1 MGLIKMYKDGFRGK
15 PDFANLLHNVFQID
29 DLVLSFEC
37 PNNIYE
43 GHVYQDFIELQRF
56 NIDSKVE
63 RHEKFIKLAT
73 IYFSFQNKIINPL
86 LPINK
91 QGGLYIRLRI
101 KSSDKYITSVNELS
115 SFIEKE
121 YVDFYHAVE
130 SPDGS
135 RKGDHTELMNDA
147 IAYANHRWGMD
158 PINEEK
164 KRAKE
169 EFLVG
174 EFLRGYPPIKCQDI
188 KIGENTFSKYVEGN
202 LEYKKDYRRVYNLP
216 IKNEFYFSIEFL
228 YEIEPMFAQKK
239 FLDWVRHADE
249 IFEKNVLELLA
260 LSPLIDSHTTSKSER
275 LTKKKLIQSVHT

>member
-1 MGLIKMYKDGFRGK
+1 MGLIKTCKDGFRGK
-15 PDFANLLHNVFQID
+15 PDFSNLLHNVFQID

-43 GHVYQDFIELQRF
+43 GHVYQDLVELKQF
-56 NIDSKVE
+56 DVDSKEE
-63 RHEKFIKLAT
+63 RHEKLIKLAS
-73 IYFSFQNKIINPL
+73 IYFSFQKKILNPL

-101 KSSDKYITSVNELS
+101 KSANENIRSVNQLS

-121 YVDFYHAVE
+121 YVEFYHALE
-130 SPDGS
+130 SPEGS
-135 RKGDHTELMNDA
+135 KKGDHTEMMNDA
-147 IAYANHRWGMD
+147 NDYANHRWGLE
-158 PINEEK
+158 PLNEEK

-174 EFLRGYPPIKCQDI
+174 EFLRSYPPIKCQAIDV
-188 KIGENTFSKYVEGN
+188 GEKTYSKYVEGN
-202 LEYKKDYRRVYNLP
+202 LEYKKDYRRVYNLH

-239 FLDWVRHADE
+239 FLDWVRSADE
-249 IFEKNVLELLA
+249 TFEKKVLELLE
-260 LSPLIDSHTTSKSER
+260 LSPLVDSYTTSKVER
-275 LTKKKLIQSVHT
+275 LTK

>member
-1 MGLIKMYKDGFRGK
+1 MGLIKICKDGFRGK
-15 PDFANLLHNVFQID
+15 PDFSNLLHNVFQID

-43 GHVYQDFIELQRF
+43 GHVYQDLVELKQF
-56 NIDSKVE
+56 DVDSKEE
-63 RHEKFIKLAT
+63 RHEKLIKLAS
-73 IYFSFQNKIINPL
+73 IYFSFQKKILNPL

-101 KSSDKYITSVNELS
+101 KSANENIRSVNQLS

-121 YVDFYHAVE
+121 YVEFYHALE
-130 SPDGS
+130 SPEGS
-135 RKGDHTELMNDA
+135 KKGDHTEMMNDA
-147 IAYANHRWGMD
+147 NDYANHRWGLE

-174 EFLRGYPPIKCQDI
+174 EFLRSYPPIKCQAIDV
-188 KIGENTFSKYVEGN
+188 GEKTYSKYVEGN
-202 LEYKKDYRRVYNLP
+202 LEYKKDYRRVYNLH

-239 FLDWVRHADE
+239 FLDWVRSADE
-249 IFEKNVLELLA
+249 TFEKKVLELLE
-260 LSPLIDSHTTSKSER
+260 LSPLVDSYTTSKVER
-275 LTKKKLIQSVHT
+275 LTK

>member
-1 MGLIKMYKDGFRGK
+1 MGLIKICKDGFRGK
-15 PDFANLLHNVFQID
+15 PDFSNLLHNAFKID

-43 GHVYQDFIELQRF
+43 GHVYQDLVELKKF
-56 NIDSKVE
+56 DIDSKVE
-63 RHEKFIKLAT
+63 RHEKLIKLAS
-73 IYFSFQNKIINPL
+73 IYFSFQKKILNPL

-101 KSSDKYITSVNELS
+101 KSVNESIHSVNQLS
-115 SFIEKE
+115 SLIEKE
-121 YVDFYHAVE
+121 YVEFYHALE
-130 SPDGS
+130 SPEGS
-135 RKGDHTELMNDA
+135 KKGDHTEMMNDA
-147 IAYANHRWGMD
+147 IDYANHRWGLE

-174 EFLRGYPPIKCQDI
+174 EFLRGYPPIKCQAIDV
-188 KIGENTFSKYVEGN
+188 GEKTYSKYVEGN
-202 LEYKKDYRRVYNLP
+202 LEYKKDYRRVYNLH

-239 FLDWVRHADE
+239 FLDWVRSADE
-249 IFEKNVLELLA
+249 TFEKKVLELLE
-260 LSPLIDSHTTSKSER
+260 LSPLVDSYTTSKVER
-275 LTKKKLIQSVHT
+275 LTKQN

>member
-1 MGLIKMYKDGFRGK
+1 MGLIKIFKDGFRGK
-15 PDFANLLHNVFQID
+15 PDFSNLLHNVFQIN

-43 GHVYQDFIELQRF
+43 GHVYQDLVELKQF
-56 NIDSKVE
+56 DIDSKVE
-63 RHEKFIKLAT
+63 RHEKLIKLAS
-73 IYFSFQNKIINPL
+73 IYFSFQKKILNPL

-101 KSSDKYITSVNELS
+101 KSANDSIRSVNQLS

-121 YVDFYHAVE
+121 YVEFYHALE
-130 SPDGS
+130 SPEGS
-135 RKGDHTELMNDA
+135 KKGVHTAMMNDA
-147 IAYANHRWGMD
+147 IDYANHRWGLE

-174 EFLRGYPPIKCQDI
+174 EFLRGYPPIKCQAIDV
-188 KIGENTFSKYVEGN
+188 GEKTYSKYVEGN
-202 LEYKKDYRRVYNLP
+202 LEYKKDYRRVYNLH

-239 FLDWVRHADE
+239 FLDWVRSADE
-249 IFEKNVLELLA
+249 TFEKKVLELLE
-260 LSPLIDSHTTSKSER
+260 LSPLVDSYTTSKVER
-275 LTKKKLIQSVHT
+275 LTKQN

>member
-1 MGLIKMYKDGFRGK
+1 MGLIKICKDGFRGK
-15 PDFANLLHNVFQID
+15 PDFSNLLHNVFQID

-43 GHVYQDFIELQRF
+43 GHVYQDLVELKKF
-56 NIDSKVE
+56 DIDSKVE
-63 RHEKFIKLAT
+63 RHEKLIKLAS
-73 IYFSFQNKIINPL
+73 IYFSFQKKILNPL

-101 KSSDKYITSVNELS
+101 KSANESIRSVNQLS

-121 YVDFYHAVE
+121 YVEFYHALE
-130 SPDGS
+130 SPEGS
-135 RKGDHTELMNDA
+135 KKGDHTEMMNDA
-147 IAYANHRWGMD
+147 IDYANHRWGLE

-164 KRAKE
+164 KRSKE

-174 EFLRGYPPIKCQDI
+174 EFLRGYPPIKCQAIDV
-188 KIGENTFSKYVEGN
+188 GEKTYSKYVEGN
-202 LEYKKDYRRVYNLP
+202 LEYKKDYRRVYNLH

-239 FLDWVRHADE
+239 FLDWVRSADE
-249 IFEKNVLELLA
+249 TFEKKVLELLE
-260 LSPLIDSHTTSKSER
+260 LSPLVDSYTTSKVER
-275 LTKKKLIQSVHT
+275 LTKQN

>member
-1 MGLIKMYKDGFRGK
+1 MGLIKICKDGFRGK
-15 PDFANLLHNVFQID
+15 PDFSNLLHNVFQID

-43 GHVYQDFIELQRF
+43 GHVYQDIVELKKF
-56 NIDSKVE
+56 DIDSKVE
-63 RHEKFIKLAT
+63 RHEKLIKLAS
-73 IYFSFQNKIINPL
+73 IYFSFQKKILNPL

-101 KSSDKYITSVNELS
+101 KSANENIHSVNQLS
-115 SFIEKE
+115 SLIEKE
-121 YVDFYHAVE
+121 YVEFYHALE
-130 SPDGS
+130 SPEGS
-135 RKGDHTELMNDA
+135 KKGDHTEMMNDA
-147 IAYANHRWGMD
+147 IDYANHRWGLE

-174 EFLRGYPPIKCQDI
+174 EFLRGYPPIKCQAIDV
-188 KIGENTFSKYVEGN
+188 GEKTYSKYVEGN
-202 LEYKKDYRRVYNLP
+202 LEYKKDYRRVYNLH

-239 FLDWVRHADE
+239 FLDWVRSADE
-249 IFEKNVLELLA
+249 TFEKKVLELLE
-260 LSPLIDSHTTSKSER
+260 LSPLVDSYTTSKVER
-275 LTKKKLIQSVHT
+275 LTKQN

>member
-1 MGLIKMYKDGFRGK
+1 MGLIKICKDGFRGK
-15 PDFANLLHNVFQID
+15 PDFSNLLHNVFQID

-43 GHVYQDFIELQRF
+43 GHVYQDLVELKKF
-56 NIDSKVE
+56 DIDSKVE
-63 RHEKFIKLAT
+63 RHEKLIKLAS
-73 IYFSFQNKIINPL
+73 IYFSFQKKILNPL

-101 KSSDKYITSVNELS
+101 KSANESIHSANQLS
-115 SFIEKE
+115 SLIEKE
-121 YVDFYHAVE
+121 YVEFYHALE
-130 SPDGS
+130 SPEGS
-135 RKGDHTELMNDA
+135 KKGDHTEMMNDA
-147 IAYANHRWGMD
+147 IDYANHRWGLE

-174 EFLRGYPPIKCQDI
+174 EFLRGYPPIKCQAIDV
-188 KIGENTFSKYVEGN
+188 GEKTYSKYVEGN
-202 LEYKKDYRRVYNLP
+202 LEYKKDYRRVYNLH

-239 FLDWVRHADE
+239 FLDWVRSADE
-249 IFEKNVLELLA
+249 TFEKKVLELLE
-260 LSPLIDSHTTSKSER
+260 LSPLVDSYTTSKVER
-275 LTKKKLIQSVHT
+275 LTKPN

>member
-1 MGLIKMYKDGFRGK
+1 MGLIKICKDGFRGK
-15 PDFANLLHNVFQID
+15 PDFSNLLHNVFQID

-43 GHVYQDFIELQRF
+43 GHVYQDLVELKKF
-56 NIDSKVE
+56 DIDSKVE
-63 RHEKFIKLAT
+63 RHEKLIKLAS
-73 IYFSFQNKIINPL
+73 IYFSFQKKILNPL

-101 KSSDKYITSVNELS
+101 KSANENIHSVNQLS
-115 SFIEKE
+115 SLIEKE
-121 YVDFYHAVE
+121 YVEFYHALE
-130 SPDGS
+130 SPEGS
-135 RKGDHTELMNDA
+135 KKGDHTEMMNDA
-147 IAYANHRWGMD
+147 IDYANHRWGLE

-174 EFLRGYPPIKCQDI
+174 EFLRGYPPIKCQAIDV
-188 KIGENTFSKYVEGN
+188 GEKTYSKYVEGN
-202 LEYKKDYRRVYNLP
+202 LEYKKDYRRVYNLH

-239 FLDWVRHADE
+239 FLDWVRSADE
-249 IFEKNVLELLA
+249 TFEKKVLELLE
-260 LSPLIDSHTTSKSER
+260 LSPLVDSYTTSKVER
-275 LTKKKLIQSVHT
+275 LTKQN

>member
-1 MGLIKMYKDGFRGK
+1 MGLIKIFKDGFRGK
-15 PDFANLLHNVFQID
+15 PDFSNLLHNVFQID

-43 GHVYQDFIELQRF
+43 GHVYQDLVELKQF
-56 NIDSKVE
+56 DIDSKVE
-63 RHEKFIKLAT
+63 RHEKLIKLAS
-73 IYFSFQNKIINPL
+73 IYFSFQKKILNPL

-101 KSSDKYITSVNELS
+101 KSANDSIRSVNQLS

-121 YVDFYHAVE
+121 YVEFYHALE
-130 SPDGS
+130 SPEGS
-135 RKGDHTELMNDA
+135 KQGVHTAMMNDA
-147 IAYANHRWGMD
+147 IDYANHRWGLE

-164 KRAKE
+164 KRSKE

-174 EFLRGYPPIKCQDI
+174 EFLRGYPPIKCQAI
-188 KIGENTFSKYVEGN
+188 VVGEKTYSKYVEGN
-202 LEYKKDYRRVYNLP
+202 LEYKKDYRRVYNLH

-239 FLDWVRHADE
+239 FLDWVRSADE
-249 IFEKNVLELLA
+249 TFEKKVLELLE
-260 LSPLIDSHTTSKSER
+260 LSPLVDSYTSSKVER
-275 LTKKKLIQSVHT
+275 LTKQN

>member
-1 MGLIKMYKDGFRGK
+1 MGLIKIFKDGFRGK
-15 PDFANLLHNVFQID
+15 PDFSNLLHNVFQIN

-43 GHVYQDFIELQRF
+43 GHVYQDLVELKKF
-56 NIDSKVE
+56 DIDSKVE
-63 RHEKFIKLAT
+63 RHEKLIKLAS
-73 IYFSFQNKIINPL
+73 IYFSFQKKILNPL

-101 KSSDKYITSVNELS
+101 KSANESIHSVNQLS
-115 SFIEKE
+115 SLIEKE
-121 YVDFYHAVE
+121 YVEFYHALE
-130 SPDGS
+130 SPEGS
-135 RKGDHTELMNDA
+135 KKGDHTEMMNDA
-147 IAYANHRWGMD
+147 IDYANHRWGLE

-174 EFLRGYPPIKCQDI
+174 EFLRGYPPIKCQAIDV
-188 KIGENTFSKYVEGN
+188 GEKTYSKYVEGN
-202 LEYKKDYRRVYNLP
+202 LEYKKDYRRVYNLH

-239 FLDWVRHADE
+239 FLDWVRSADE
-249 IFEKNVLELLA
+249 TFEKKVLELLE
-260 LSPLIDSHTTSKSER
+260 LSPLVDSYTTSKVER
-275 LTKKKLIQSVHT
+275 LTKQN

>member
-1 MGLIKMYKDGFRGK
+1 MGLIKICKDGFRGK
-15 PDFANLLHNVFQID
+15 PDFSNLLHNVFQID

-43 GHVYQDFIELQRF
+43 GHVYQDLVELKKF
-56 NIDSKVE
+56 DIDSKVE
-63 RHEKFIKLAT
+63 RHEKLIKLAS
-73 IYFSFQNKIINPL
+73 IYFSFQKKILNPL

-101 KSSDKYITSVNELS
+101 KSANESIRSANQLS

-121 YVDFYHAVE
+121 YVEFYHALE
-130 SPDGS
+130 SPEGS
-135 RKGDHTELMNDA
+135 KKGDHTEMMNDA
-147 IAYANHRWGMD
+147 IDYANHRWGLE

-174 EFLRGYPPIKCQDI
+174 EFLRGYPPIKCQTIDV
-188 KIGENTFSKYVEGN
+188 GEKTYSKYVEGN
-202 LEYKKDYRRVYNLP
+202 LEYKKDYRRVYNLH

-239 FLDWVRHADE
+239 FLDWVRSADE
-249 IFEKNVLELLA
+249 TFEKKVLELLE
-260 LSPLIDSHTTSKSER
+260 LSPLVDSYTTSKVER
-275 LTKKKLIQSVHT
+275 LTKQN

>member
-1 MGLIKMYKDGFRGK
+1 MGLIKTCKDGFRGK
-15 PDFANLLHNVFQID
+15 PDFSNLLHNVFQID

-43 GHVYQDFIELQRF
+43 GHVYQDLVELKQF
-56 NIDSKVE
+56 DVDSKEE
-63 RHEKFIKLAT
+63 RHEKLIKLAS
-73 IYFSFQNKIINPL
+73 IYFSFQKKILNPL

-101 KSSDKYITSVNELS
+101 KSANENIRSVNQLS

-121 YVDFYHAVE
+121 YVEFYHALE
-130 SPDGS
+130 SPEGS
-135 RKGDHTELMNDA
+135 KKGDHTEMMNDA
-147 IAYANHRWGMD
+147 NDYANHRWGLE

-174 EFLRGYPPIKCQDI
+174 EFLRGYPPIKCQAIDV
-188 KIGENTFSKYVEGN
+188 GEKTYSKYVEGN
-202 LEYKKDYRRVYNLP
+202 LEYKKDYRRVYNLH

-239 FLDWVRHADE
+239 FLDWVRSADE
-249 IFEKNVLELLA
+249 TFEKKVLELLE
-260 LSPLIDSHTTSKSER
+260 LSPLVDSYTTSKVER
-275 LTKKKLIQSVHT
+275 LTK